1 MTGQQVS
8 VPSHLKVDS
17 GSMETPNSKTT
28 LCALLG
34 DPVEHSFSP
43 LIHNAAFRE
52 RKLNFVYLAFAVKD
66 LHSALKGVRALGIR
80 GLSITIP
87 HKVRALEFVDRLDPL
102 AEKIGSLN
110 TIVNDQGV
118 LTGYNSDGMGALK
131 ALRERGV
138 ETKGKRV
145 VVLGSGGASR
155 ALAFSLLEDTPLK
168 SLTIFGVLENELAC
182 LVRDLRSLSRVP
194 VEGFLVTEERLRYVL
209 SRADLLV
216 NCSPVGMYPKVMET
230 PVPPPLLHP
239 RLAVFDVVYNPP
251 RTTLLQ
257 DAEAAG
263 CTTISGI
270 EMFINQAVVQFE
282 LWTGEKAPE
291 ALMRKVLLEHLS
303 GA

>member
-1 MTGQQVS
+1 
-8 VPSHLKVDS
+8 
-17 GSMETPNSKTT
+17 MEAPNSKTT
-28 LCALLG
+28 LCAVLG

-66 LHSALKGVRALGIR
+66 LGSALKGVRALGIR

-110 TIVNDQGV
+110 TIVNDQGI
-118 LTGYNSDGMGALK
+118 LRGYNSDGMGALK
-131 ALRERGV
+131 ALKKHQV

-145 VVLGSGGASR
+145 VLLGSGGASR
-155 ALAFSLLEDTPLK
+155 ALAFSLLLDAPPQA
-168 SLTIFGVLENELAC
+168 LTLFGVLEDELSC
-182 LVRDLRSLSRVP
+182 LVRDLRTLPEATVGGALLQEGRLGHILS
-194 VEGFLVTEERLRYVL
+194 E
-209 SRADLLV
+209 ADLLI
-216 NCSPVGMYPKVMET
+216 NCSPVGMYPKTADT
-230 PVPPPLLHP
+230 PVPAEMLHP
-239 RLAVFDVVYNPP
+239 NLTVFDVVYNPP
-251 RTTLLQ
+251 RTKLLQ

-291 ALMRKVLLEHLS
+291 AVMRKVLLDHLS
-303 GA
+303 AA